1 MHVIHYNFQPNM
13 LSMKSELDAISKL
26 LYIIIEEI
34 LIKDH
39 LIIETCTIE
48 VYNQIKL
55 FLFSI
60 SNNYSIIL
68 YYFSFIALFKRIIKS
83 IKLKCMIIIFD

>member
-1 MHVIHYNFQPNM
+1 M
-13 LSMKSELDAISKL
+13 LSMKSELDVISKL
-26 LYIIIEEI
+26 LYIIVEEM

-39 LIIETCTIE
+39 PIIEMCTIE

-55 FLFSI
+55 FSFSI
-60 SNNYSIIL
+60 RNNYSITL